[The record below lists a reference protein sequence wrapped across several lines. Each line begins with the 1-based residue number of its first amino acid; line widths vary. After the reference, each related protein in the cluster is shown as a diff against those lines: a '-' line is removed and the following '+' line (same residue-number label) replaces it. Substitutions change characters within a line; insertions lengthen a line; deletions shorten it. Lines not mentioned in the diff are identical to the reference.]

1 MELAFLILIPV
12 AVFVVL
18 GALMSTMLA
27 IASRAFAVK
36 TDERVEAIAEILP
49 GANCG
54 GCGYAGCHAL
64 AEAIVRGDAKTSACA
79 AGGEETAKK
88 IAAIMGTE
96 DASSVRMRAQVMCS
110 GTDGCAKKKYI
121 YEGEQDCIAASKL
134 GGGDKLCPNGCIG
147 LGTCAKNCP
156 FDAISVNDGVAAVDY
171 RKCRGCGICITA
183 CPKHIIRLIPFD
195 SRQWVGCMSVDDGKT
210 TRKYCDVGCISC
222 RICEKNCPEEAIS
235 VSDYVAS
242 IDYSKCSGCGICAD
256 KCPRGIIHSADKEGG
271 VRIARVSEK

>member
-1 MELAFLILIPV
+1 
-12 AVFVVL
+12 
-18 GALMSTMLA
+18 MS
-27 IASRAFAVK
+27 REP
-36 TDERVEAIAEILP
+36 TD
-49 GANCG
+49 
-54 GCGYAGCHAL
+54 
-64 AEAIVRGDAKTSACA
+64 
-79 AGGEETAKK
+79 
-88 IAAIMGTE
+88 
-96 DASSVRMRAQVMCS
+96 AQRKRR
-110 GTDGCAKKKYI
+110 DI

-156 FDAISVNDGVAAVDY
+156 FDAISVSDGVAAVDY
-171 RKCRGCGICITA
+171 RRCRGCGICITA

-195 SRQWVGCMSVDDGKT
+195 SRQWVGCVSVDDGKT

-256 KCPRGIIHSADKEGG
+256 KCPRGIIHSADKE
-271 VRIARVSEK
+271 VSENEEIR

>member
-1 MELAFLILIPV
+1 MELAFQILIPV

-121 YEGEQDCIAASKL
+121 YEGEQDCIAGIQARRKEISSARTAAS
-134 GGGDKLCPNGCIG
+134 GSA
-147 LGTCAKNCP
+147 TCAKKLP
-156 FDAISVNDGVAAVDY
+156 
-171 RKCRGCGICITA
+171 
-183 CPKHIIRLIPFD
+183 L
-195 SRQWVGCMSVDDGKT
+195 
-210 TRKYCDVGCISC
+210 
-222 RICEKNCPEEAIS
+222 
-235 VSDYVAS
+235 
-242 IDYSKCSGCGICAD
+242 
-256 KCPRGIIHSADKEGG
+256 
-271 VRIARVSEK
+271 